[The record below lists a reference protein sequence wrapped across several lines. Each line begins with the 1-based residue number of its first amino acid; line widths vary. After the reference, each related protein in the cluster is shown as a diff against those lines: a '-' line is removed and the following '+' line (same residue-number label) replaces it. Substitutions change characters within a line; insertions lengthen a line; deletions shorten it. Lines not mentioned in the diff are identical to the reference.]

1 MTELSSV
8 YDCQCPDSI
17 AIGITCPSIP
27 MYLEFFGLRELPF
40 TQAPTTEFLIE
51 LAGHRKALDS
61 VLHAL
66 ELGETFVKLTGD
78 AGTGKT
84 LLLQRLQEKL
94 GAPWFVLSITNPL
107 LTADGL
113 LLAVAQELGL
123 APDADKG
130 RHLLLADIRTQLRN
144 LKQSGSKVVVLV
156 DEAQVMPAETLEMLR
171 LLSNFDDR
179 AVPLLQIVLAGTS
192 ALDVRLQGESLRA
205 LQQRIGHT
213 TMLPALQPDEIAGYI
228 NQRLARAGFAGL
240 NLFNRAA
247 VEQLHAATAGIPR
260 LVNMVAHKALLV
272 AYGRGDTRIGPAH
285 VLRAL
290 EDTTPP
296 LHEPPALPPA
306 VRSSNWLLL
315 LLAMLAGSVLTIIII
330 LLFFWPA

>member
-1 MTELSSV
+1 
-8 YDCQCPDSI
+8 
-17 AIGITCPSIP
+17 

-66 ELGETFVKLTGD
+66 EVGETFVKLTGE

-94 GAPWFVLSITNPL
+94 GAPWFVVSITNPI

-113 LLAVAQELGL
+113 LLSVAQELGVVL
-123 APDADKG
+123 DRDKG
-130 RHLLLADIRTQLRN
+130 SHQLLAAVQTQLRI
-144 LKQSGSKVVVLV
+144 LKQGGFKVVVLV

-179 AVPLLQIVLAGTS
+179 AMPLLQIVLAGTP
-192 ALDVRLQGESLRA
+192 ALDGRLQGESLRP
-205 LQQRIGHT
+205 LQQRISHT
-213 TMLPALQPDEIAGYI
+213 ALLPPLQPDEVAGYI

-247 VEQLHAATAGIPR
+247 VEQLFSATGGIPR
-260 LVNMVAHKALLV
+260 LVNMAARKALLV

-285 VLRAL
+285 ILRAL
-290 EDTTPP
+290 EDTTAP
-296 LHEPPALPPA
+296 LHEPPVLAPTA
-306 VRSSNWLLL
+306 RSNNWLPL
-315 LLAMLAGSVLTIIII
+315 LLAALAGSVITLAII
-330 LLFFWPA
+330 LLFFWPE